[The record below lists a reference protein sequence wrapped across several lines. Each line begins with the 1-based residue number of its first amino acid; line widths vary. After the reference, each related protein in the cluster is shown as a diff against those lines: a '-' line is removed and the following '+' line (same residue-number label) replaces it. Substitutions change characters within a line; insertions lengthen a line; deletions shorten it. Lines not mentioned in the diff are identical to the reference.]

1 MVPRSF
7 CRNPSPL
14 AWPLAFPDNL
24 TCVVHQD
31 YHHPSEPE
39 SQKVFSARP
48 WKVIVGE
55 DDADRIISP
64 DDVTPDDD
72 G

>member
-1 MVPRSF
+1 VSFIKTIITPQNPR
-7 CRNPSPL
+7 
-14 AWPLAFPDNL
+14 
-24 TCVVHQD
+24 VK
-31 YHHPSEPE
+31 
-39 SQKVFSARP
+39 KVFSVRP

-64 DDVTPDDD
+64 DDVTPDGD